1 MTILLRT
8 ERLTLR
14 QFTPDDIENL
24 LDLDNDA
31 EVMRFING
39 GRPTSRAE
47 VERRLTRLIA
57 DYPRLGGLGTWPA
70 EMRASGEFVGW
81 FALRPPP
88 QVGPLVPGPGV
99 AEIGY
104 RLRRAWWGRGLAT
117 EGGQALLDLGFRSLG
132 VRRVVAQTMTVNR
145 ASRGV
150 MEKLGLA
157 YVRRFHLDWPDAIE
171 GTDEGDVEYALD
183 RALWSAGRKVDMPP
197 DATKPDISR

>member
-14 QFTPDDIENL
+14 QFTPDDIENR

-104 RLRRAWWGRGLAT
+104 RLRR
-117 EGGQALLDLGFRSLG
+117 GGGAGSPPRAA
-132 VRRVVAQTMTVNR
+132 RRCSTS
-145 ASRGV
+145 ASGHS
-150 MEKLGLA
+150 A
-157 YVRRFHLDWPDAIE
+157 YGASWPRR
-171 GTDEGDVEYALD
+171 
-183 RALWSAGRKVDMPP
+183 
-197 DATKPDISR
+197 